1 MNSFR
6 LRGIRIP
13 HYLRFCLD
21 CLRYMCACLIVCIHT
36 KGLKYFFK
44 VIFRTISKRIKFL
57 IKHNQLLMFTHV
69 SHLIDADY
77 NTAALLKNI
86 LYSNKLETT
95 KYNKSDWL
103 KSIDFQPQFINK
115 TLMGN
120 FNPMK

>member
-1 MNSFR
+1 
-6 LRGIRIP
+6 
-13 HYLRFCLD
+13 
-21 CLRYMCACLIVCIHT
+21 
-36 KGLKYFFK
+36 
-44 VIFRTISKRIKFL
+44 
-57 IKHNQLLMFTHV
+57 MFTHV